1 MHERIISLFAF
12 NFHFNSKFDWSSTNS
27 KTCLKPLAQS
37 KILWN
42 IDIVDTRHL
51 RQNLLLEAKSFIKKH
66 RKSYFYNYQQQSTLL
81 YKVSRISCATPFLN
95 KVPTAIT
102 RSVLPP
108 DN

>member
-51 RQNLLLEAKSFIKKH
+51 RQNLLLEAKSFFYKKTLQIILLQLSVA
-66 RKSYFYNYQQQSTLL
+66 KYFTL
-81 YKVSRISCATPFLN
+81 
-95 KVPTAIT
+95 
-102 RSVLPP
+102 
-108 DN
+108 